1 MDDTDIVSA
10 VREALIDK
18 VGSDTFDLWFRAP
31 VTMEWTGEQLLVVA
45 PTHFILERLR
55 RTMRKEMVA
64 ACQLVVGS
72 AVQVEFQLA
81 KDVPTAGVAAT
92 SMNSRLLSST
102 PARSAEAATV
112 RRRALPDRE
121 AITSHRSA
129 DSSATAANG
138 LRVVGRSGTVQVAS
152 AARSRPEPTP
162 EVAQREVATVAPRAV
177 RDWQS
182 FVVGDANR
190 VAVAAAQ
197 RVAAQ
202 PGTNSPLYL
211 HGTHGCGKTHLLEAL
226 TDLVRRSRK
235 LKRVVSLT
243 AEQFTSQF
251 LEALQGS
258 GLPSFRR
265 KYRDVDMLVID
276 DVQFFVGKTATIN
289 EFQST
294 IDALRRQGKQV
305 VIAADRPPAELRGL
319 GPELIARL
327 SEGTSCQVDGADV
340 TMRREIA
347 ARAAQRLQLAIPT
360 EVLGMLSEQLTGD
373 VRFLLGAINRLGASS
388 EALKQPITSDFAFSV
403 LADLFRA
410 TRRVVRLA
418 DIERAVCNVFGIETQ
433 SLQSDR
439 KIRTVSQPRMLA
451 MWLAR
456 KHTRSALSEI
466 GSYFGLRSH
475 TSVISAQRRV
485 ERLLT
490 TRDANQV
497 QRLEC
502 SFVEAVRRVELQLRT
517 GS

>member
-1 MDDTDIVSA
+1 ED
-10 VREALIDK
+10 
-18 VGSDTFDLWFRAP
+18 
-31 VTMEWTGEQLLVVA
+31 
-45 PTHFILERLR
+45 
-55 RTMRKEMVA
+55 
-64 ACQLVVGS
+64 
-72 AVQVEFQLA
+72 
-81 KDVPTAGVAAT
+81 
-92 SMNSRLLSST
+92 
-102 PARSAEAATV
+102 
-112 RRRALPDRE
+112 
-121 AITSHRSA
+121 
-129 DSSATAANG
+129 
-138 LRVVGRSGTVQVAS
+138 
-152 AARSRPEPTP
+152 
-162 EVAQREVATVAPRAV
+162 
-177 RDWQS
+177 
-182 FVVGDANR
+182 DAN
-190 VAVAAAQ
+190 
-197 RVAAQ
+197 
-202 PGTNSPLYL
+202 
-211 HGTHGCGKTHLLEAL
+211 
-226 TDLVRRSRK
+226 
-235 LKRVVSLT
+235 
-243 AEQFTSQF
+243 SQF